1 LSRFTEFTFG
11 GKTMKLHLNFFFTLP
26 VILTLDLIALQ
37 YIATVTDYGG
47 LMLAFSLTQFCYFG
61 LLINFLLR
69 YPKAQERAAVVELLD
84 FGLDIYQ

>member
-1 LSRFTEFTFG
+1 
-11 GKTMKLHLNFFFTLP
+11 
-26 VILTLDLIALQ
+26 
-37 YIATVTDYGG
+37 
-47 LMLAFSLTQFCYFG
+47 MLAFSLTQFCYFG